1 MDLRK
6 VEVLKDD
13 KWEICKM
20 KDLKVND
27 TFRMYEAPEQKE
39 LVSINEK
46 TEFKVI
52 QEPYLNEDNIWA
64 VEIED

>member
-1 MDLRK
+1 
-6 VEVLKDD
+6 
-13 KWEICKM
+13 M

-27 TFRMYEAPEQKE
+27 TFRMYEAPEHKE

>member
-27 TFRMYEAPEQKE
+27 TFRMYEAPEHKE